1 MYEITRT
8 VDVDASPETVWGVLT
23 DFDSYDE
30 WNPFMRVVGRA
41 NEGAHLVVEL
51 RPPGGRTTTFRPE
64 LVHVERNRELRW
76 LGHLFVTG
84 LFDGEHRFR
93 LEPREDGGTHLVH
106 SETFRGVLAGL
117 LLRFT
122 REQVAAGFEQMNAAL
137 KERAESLAAAGEG
150 DERPGDADGTHA
162 GVDAPTTDGVESDPD
177 PASTA

>member
-1 MYEITRT
+1 
-8 VDVDASPETVWGVLT
+8 VWGVLT

-30 WNPFMRVVGRA
+30 WNPFMRIVGRA

-51 RPPGGRTTTFRPE
+51 RPPDGRTTTFRPE

-76 LGHLFVTG
+76 LGHLFVAG

-93 LEPREDGGTHLVH
+93 LEPREDGGTHFVH

-122 REQVAAGFEQMNAAL
+122 REQVVAGFEQMNAAL
-137 KERAESLAAAGEG
+137 KERAESLATEDENEDG
-150 DERPGDADGTHA
+150 DGTPGD
-162 GVDAPTTDGVESDPD
+162 VDATGSRADTDTGTPAATTDGVESDPD